1 MLSKRK
7 KNEMQMTMAD
17 NRPIIGTEF
26 KVLVEIEPVDDVH
39 MEDMELT
46 CQFYTRLDNPLTV
59 TKEQMI
65 KVDADSY
72 IALVDTTGMGAGSL
86 RNRITVDIPDKDF
99 ADGYR
104 REIVDIET
112 GIRVY
117 R

>member
-1 MLSKRK
+1 
-7 KNEMQMTMAD
+7 MAD

-39 MEDMELT
+39 MADMEFT
-46 CQFYTRLDNPLTV
+46 CQFYTRLNDPLTV

-65 KVDADSY
+65 KVNDDSY
-72 IALVDTTGMGAGSL
+72 IALVDTTGMSAGTL

-104 REIVDIET
+104 REVTDIST
-112 GIRVY
+112 DVKISK
-117 R
+117 

>member
-1 MLSKRK
+1 
-7 KNEMQMTMAD
+7 MAD

-39 MEDMELT
+39 MADMEFT
-46 CQFYTRLDNPLTV
+46 CQFYTRLNNPLEV

-65 KVDADSY
+65 KVNEDSY
-72 IALVDTTGMGAGSL
+72 IALVDTTGMSAGTL

-104 REIVDIET
+104 REVVDVEVGTKI
-112 GIRVY
+112 Y

>member
-1 MLSKRK
+1 M
-7 KNEMQMTMAD
+7 ND

-39 MEDMELT
+39 MAGMEFT
-46 CQFYTRLDNPLTV
+46 CQFYTRLNEPLTV

-65 KVDADSY
+65 KVNEDSY
-72 IALVDTTGMGAGSL
+72 IALVDTTGMSAGTL

-104 REIVDIET
+104 REVTDVSTDVKISK
-112 GIRVY
+112 
-117 R
+117 